1 MSELENL
8 KKKKRINSRDKGKR
22 GERAWRDQLREAGFL
37 KSYRGQQYCGTEGN
51 ADVVC
56 PELPTLHF
64 EVKYTEKFNAY
75 DALWQSVRDCGTKT
89 PIVAHKRN
97 NCDWLVVM
105 RAVDWFGM
113 IKDAGYAK
121 TIFCP
126 DCKTTD
132 VIKMGY
138 TEKLNQR
145 YRCLNNA
152 CQRQTFICPARVGY
166 QNPV

>member
-1 MSELENL
+1 MSELDEL
-8 KKKKRINSRDKGKR
+8 KKKKRINSRDKGAR
-22 GERAWRDQLREAGFL
+22 GERAWRDELRDAGFL
-37 KSYRGQQYCGTEGN
+37 KSYRGQQFSGTETS

-56 PELPTLHF
+56 PGLPGLHF

-75 DALWQSVRDCGTKT
+75 DAIWQSAQDCGAKT

-105 RAVDWFGM
+105 RANDWFNFV
-113 IKDAGYAK
+113 KDAGYAQ

-126 DCKTTD
+126 DCKSTD
-132 VIKMGY
+132 IIKMGY

-145 YRCLNNA
+145 YRCLNEA
-152 CQRQTFICPARVGY
+152 CARHSFILE
-166 QNPV
+166 